1 MVEWDYIRDQIL
13 FGLEEFMNWF
23 LTIPMYGQI
32 LVIIGIVASL
42 ILAVVIVYYVL
53 KGVAYLIYYILK
65 GVYLLLKGIGL
76 GFYKLAEALYYAISG
91 KQKPIKEEKEQ
102 EVQQEKTVQFP
113 VQKTAEP
120 MRPIQPEFQPINPNA
135 AYCSECGG
143 EFTSKMHEQLAES
156 GVIFCVN
163 CGKGYKL
170 KLVEVENY

>member
-13 FGLEEFMNWF
+13 LGLEEFMNWF

-65 GVYLLLKGIGL
+65 GVYLFLKGIGIGL
-76 GFYKLAEALYYAISG
+76 YKLAEALYYAISG
-91 KQKPIKEEKEQ
+91 KPRPVKEEKEQ
-102 EVQQEKTVQFP
+102 EKQEVQRVQTP
-113 VQKTAEP
+113 VQKVPEP
-120 MRPIQPEFQPINPNA
+120 MKPVQPVFHSINPNA

-143 EFTSKMHEQLAES
+143 EFTSKMHEQLAER
-156 GVIFCVN
+156 GVAFCVH
-163 CGKGYKL
+163 CGKGYKS
-170 KLVEVENY
+170 KLIEVENY

>member
-1 MVEWDYIRDQIL
+1 MVEWNYIRDQIL

-32 LVIIGIVASL
+32 LVIVGIVASL

-76 GFYKLAEALYYAISG
+76 GLYKLAEALYYAISG
-91 KQKPIKEEKEQ
+91 KPKPVKEEIEQEEPIVQAPIQKVPEPVKPI
-102 EVQQEKTVQFP
+102 
-113 VQKTAEP
+113 EP
-120 MRPIQPEFQPINPNA
+120 RYQSINPNA

-156 GVIFCVN
+156 GVAFCVH
-163 CGKGYKL
+163 CGIGYKL